1 MAKVDSEI
9 PSLSAAIERNF
20 FQTTSKIL
28 ETMYLTQRALRF
40 WSLSDSEVDLSV
52 LRSRGFP
59 RRGLTA
65 DLKSAMDKITTEFSD
80 AVAPSKATT
89 ESEIQG
95 FDSYRVYLTEDQLD
109 DLLAGD
115 TSTGN
120 YGTKVTLPPAYKDTT
135 KAESVFTD
143 CADVRINRVRFFL
156 DGAVTGDGK
165 LLIDLEHL
173 GSETIVSSDN
183 TDFHFIHN
191 ALGLK
196 FPYDLRTGAIDT
208 DGSLADEVKD
218 MYALWGPFASW
229 RIFVSVAH
237 NDKQLDL
244 SKVTKA
250 WFEFSGHSRSFGQ

>member
-1 MAKVDSEI
+1 M
-9 PSLSAAIERNF
+9 
-20 FQTTSKIL
+20 
-28 ETMYLTQRALRF
+28 
-40 WSLSDSEVDLSV
+40 
-52 LRSRGFP
+52 
-59 RRGLTA
+59 
-65 DLKSAMDKITTEFSD
+65 
-80 AVAPSKATT
+80 
-89 ESEIQG
+89 
-95 FDSYRVYLTEDQLD
+95 
-109 DLLAGD
+109 
-115 TSTGN
+115 
-120 YGTKVTLPPAYKDTT
+120 
-135 KAESVFTD
+135 
-143 CADVRINRVRFFL
+143 RFFL

-229 RIFVSVAH
+229 RVFVSVAH